1 MHQPLGNAL
10 ITTDPPEAHVVATG
24 ELDIAT
30 TSALTVLL
38 RQAVAAGCR
47 DFRVDVARVT
57 FCDASTMGLLVGLDR
72 RVRVDGGSLVIVGA
86 SSRVARLLHIA
97 GLESLLSDGEDDHAR
112 SMGHHTEAQ
121 QLA

>member
-1 MHQPLGNAL
+1 MDQPLGNAL
-10 ITTDPPEAHVVATG
+10 ITTDPPEAHVVAAG

-47 DFRVDVARVT
+47 DFRVDMARAT
-57 FCDASTMGLLVGLDR
+57 FCDASTIGLLVGLDR

-86 SSRVARLLHIA
+86 SPRVVRLLHIV
-97 GLESLLSDGEDDHAR
+97 GLESLLSDGEGVHAR
-112 SMGHHTEAQ
+112 STGRFADAQ
-121 QLA
+121 HLA